1 MYILVFFDDF
11 RGARCLEYLPLV
23 NELKESSFFGASKK
37 ELPWSCIHVNISLK
51 ELRSFMGFE
60 WI

>member
-1 MYILVFFDDF
+1 MTFVGP
-11 RGARCLEYLPLV
+11 GASNTLPLA

-37 ELPWSCIHVNISLK
+37 DLPWSCIHVNISLK